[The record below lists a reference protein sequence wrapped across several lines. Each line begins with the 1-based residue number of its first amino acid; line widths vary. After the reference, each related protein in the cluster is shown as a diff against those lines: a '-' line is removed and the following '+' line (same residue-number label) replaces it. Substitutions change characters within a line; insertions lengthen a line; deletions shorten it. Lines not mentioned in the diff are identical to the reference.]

1 MRIIALPLKLLI
13 RNHRLAGAGD
23 GSHGVR
29 GTPELRRPER
39 SGDRMA
45 SGGRQNCDDR
55 VTAGD
60 GNRNNVRTQKLSK
73 IKEESSVR
81 RYVPD
86 LYQPEKDMF
95 DDIAYSNLLPCFR
108 I

>member
-1 MRIIALPLKLLI
+1 MRIIALPRKLLI

-55 VTAGD
+55 SEAETEAEYEKGPVELFPAEPTDEGAGD
-60 GNRNNVRTQKLSK
+60 GNRK
-73 IKEESSVR
+73 IFR
-81 RYVPD
+81 C
-86 LYQPEKDMF
+86 PET
-95 DDIAYSNLLPCFR
+95 
-108 I
+108 